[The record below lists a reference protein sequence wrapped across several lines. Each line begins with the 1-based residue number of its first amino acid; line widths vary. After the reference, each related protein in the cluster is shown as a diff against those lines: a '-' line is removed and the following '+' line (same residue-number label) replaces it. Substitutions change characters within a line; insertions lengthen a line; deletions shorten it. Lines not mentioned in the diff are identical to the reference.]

1 MKEYDLVFSLGS
13 TCAVSQSL
21 RALGLQRTSYPLD
34 WTASP
39 GVREAAATVAGGF
52 AHWFD
57 RDDLRLWDVTF
68 TGGYIARCYRNMRT
82 GFGFSHDFSNAEPF
96 ESHYEA
102 VRGKY
107 DRRIARFLGDLDA
120 ARRQLAV
127 YIELPRNPRADDAA
141 LAQARAALCG
151 RRPAASVD
159 LLYFYVKP
167 DVQEPE
173 VDAGTPP
180 GVTAVGLDYRTWH
193 KGRLMHVCDSRGLL
207 AYLRAHV
214 TVPSPVPEAEIRAF
228 EAKKKAAAFKALGKT
243 WLARKV
249 NHKLRKAYRDLEVY
263 LRGQGIIPDEHPLW
277 F

>member
-1 MKEYDLVFSLGS
+1 MREYDLVFSMGS

-21 RALGLQRTSYPLD
+21 RALGLQNASFPLD

-39 GVREAAATVAGGF
+39 GVRETAATIAGGF

-68 TGGYIARCYRNMRT
+68 TGGYIARCYRNIRT

-96 ESHYEA
+96 ARHYEA
-102 VRGKY
+102 VREKY
-107 DRRIARFLGDLDA
+107 ERRIARFLGDLSA
-120 ARRQLAV
+120 ARRILAV
-127 YIELPRNPRADDAA
+127 YLELPRNPRVSDAA
-141 LAQARAALCG
+141 LAQALATLRG
-151 RRPAASVD
+151 RCPAAAID

-167 DVQEPE
+167 DGREPTE
-173 VDAGTPP
+173 DAGTPS

-193 KGRLMHVCDSRGLL
+193 RGRLMHVCDQRGLL

-214 TVPSPVPEAEIRAF
+214 TVPSPVPEQEIRAF
-228 EAKKKAAAFKALGKT
+228 EARKKAAAFKALGRS

-249 NHKLRKAYRDLEVY
+249 NHKLRKAYRDLELY